1 MKERLRN
8 KKWYPYTVAAC
19 IAVTFYVILNNLGSI
34 SAGLGTFFGYF
45 RAVVIGIVLAY
56 IMNPM
61 ASMLD
66 RRLFNKIKNKKL
78 AWNLSIGLTV
88 IMLLLIIAFIL
99 YILVPQLVESFGA
112 LVSNM
117 DEYVD
122 SFQKLLAKWD
132 LEDKFNIAG
141 ILSSSENLLQGI
153 QTFFGDNINNVVNAS
168 AAAGKSIF
176 SWVIAMILSVYLLSS
191 RDNIK
196 TDLIKI
202 FRRFT
207 PEKKYE
213 DVMSFLTRCDEILVK
228 YIVSDL
234 LDAVIIGVANAILMA
249 CFGMQYVGLIS
260 IVMAVTNLI
269 PTIGPVI
276 GGAIGAFILLLIRP
290 SHALIFIIFTFVL
303 QFIDSYVIKPKL
315 FGNSLGV
322 SGLLILISI
331 IVFGNM
337 FGIVGVLLAIPLA
350 AILDFAYR
358 DVLKPI
364 IENKPGETDRT
375 KIINE

>member
-1 MKERLRN
+1 MKERLKN
-8 KKWYPYTVAAC
+8 KKWYPYAVAAC
-19 IAVTFYVILNNLGSI
+19 IAVTLYVILNNLGSI
-34 SAGLGTFFGYF
+34 TAGLGTFFGYF
-45 RAVVIGIVLAY
+45 RAVVIGVVLAY

-61 ASMLD
+61 AVMLNN
-66 RRLFNKIKNKKL
+66 RFFPKMKNKKL

-88 IMLLLIIAFIL
+88 IFLLLVISFIL
-99 YILVPQLVESFGA
+99 YILIPQLVDSFSA
-112 LVSNM
+112 LVNNM
-117 DEYVD
+117 DSYVE
-122 SFQKLLAKWD
+122 SFQKLLAEWN
-132 LEDKFNIAG
+132 LEDKLNITG
-141 ILSSSENLLQGI
+141 ILSSSEALLQGI

-191 RDNIK
+191 KDNIK
-196 TDLIKI
+196 TDLLKI

-213 DVMSFLTRCDEILVK
+213 DVMSFLTRCDDILVK

-364 IENKPGETDRT
+364 IENKPETEAPAV
-375 KIINE
+375 INE